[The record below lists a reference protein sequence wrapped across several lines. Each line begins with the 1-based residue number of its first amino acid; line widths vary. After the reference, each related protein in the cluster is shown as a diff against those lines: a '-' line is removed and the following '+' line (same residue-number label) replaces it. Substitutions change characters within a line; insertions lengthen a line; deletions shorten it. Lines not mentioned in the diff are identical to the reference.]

1 MTPSGKHLWVVAAVA
16 ASGVI
21 GFLVSRSLEE
31 GDRRPTPATA
41 APAAQKPA
49 AAAPDQGG
57 EALLAAAWP
66 DLNGVSQPLS
76 QWKGKVLVVNF
87 WATWCEPCKKEIPE
101 FVKVQAKF
109 RDKGVVFVGIA
120 LDDKDK
126 VAAMSKELGINYPVL
141 IAPLSA
147 IDVSKA
153 AGNKMSALPFT
164 AVLGRDGQV
173 VLGKLGGL
181 DESSLTQVIS
191 PLI

>member
-1 MTPSGKHLWVVAAVA
+1 MTPSGKHLLVVAAVA
-16 ASGVI
+16 VSGVI

-31 GDRRPTPATA
+31 GDRKAPATA
-41 APAAQKPA
+41 APAQKPP
-49 AAAPDQGG
+49 AAAPDEGG
-57 EALLAAAWP
+57 AALLAAAWP
-66 DLNGVSQPLS
+66 DLNGVNQPLS

-109 RDKGVVFVGIA
+109 LDKGVVFVGIA
-120 LDDKDK
+120 LDEKDK
-126 VAAMSKELGINYPVL
+126 VAAMSRELGINYPVL

-153 AGNKMSALPFT
+153 AGNRMSALPFT
-164 AVLGRDGQV
+164 AILDRDGRV

-181 DESSLTQVIS
+181 DEAGLIQAIS

>member
-1 MTPSGKHLWVVAAVA
+1 MTPSGRHLLVIAAVL

-31 GDRRPTPATA
+31 GDRKPPSQAA
-41 APAAQKPA
+41 APAPKPPPA
-49 AAAPDQGG
+49 AAADQGG
-57 EALLAAAWP
+57 EALLAMAYP
-66 DLNGVSQPLS
+66 DLDGVNQPLS

-109 RDKGVVFVGIA
+109 RDRGVVFVGIA

-147 IDVSKA
+147 IDISKA

>member
-1 MTPSGKHLWVVAAVA
+1 V
-16 ASGVI
+16 
-21 GFLVSRSLEE
+21 
-31 GDRRPTPATA
+31 
-41 APAAQKPA
+41 APAEKPPA
-49 AAAPDQGG
+49 AATPDQGG
-57 EALLAAAWP
+57 EVLLGMTYP
-66 DLNGVSQPLS
+66 DLNGANQPLS
-76 QWKGKVLVVNF
+76 QWRGKVLVVNF

-120 LDDKDK
+120 LDEKDK

-164 AVLGRDGQV
+164 AILNRDGHV

-181 DESSLTQVIS
+181 DDTGLTQIIS

>member
-1 MTPSGKHLWVVAAVA
+1 MTPSGKHLLVIAAVA

-31 GDRRPTPATA
+31 GERKPPAQAA
-41 APAAQKPA
+41 APAQLPA
-49 AAAPDQGG
+49 RAPDQEGG
-57 EALLAAAWP
+57 EALLAAAYP
-66 DLNGVSQPLS
+66 DLNGVNQPLS

-109 RDKGVVFVGIA
+109 QNEGVVFVGIA
-120 LDDKDK
+120 LDDRDK

-147 IDVSKA
+147 IDISKS

-164 AVLGRDGQV
+164 AILSRDGRV

-181 DESSLTQVIS
+181 DESGLVQAIS

>member
-1 MTPSGKHLWVVAAVA
+1 MIAAVA

-31 GDRRPTPATA
+31 GERKPPAQA
-41 APAAQKPA
+41 AVPA
-49 AAAPDQGG
+49 AARPAASVPEPGG
-57 EALLAAAWP
+57 ESLLAASWP
-66 DLNGVSQPLS
+66 DLNGVDQALS

-109 RDKGVVFVGIA
+109 REKGVVFVGIA

-147 IDVSKA
+147 IEASRG

-164 AVLGRDGQV
+164 AVLNRDGQV

-181 DESSLTQVIS
+181 DEAGLVQAIS